1 MKELSLNE
9 VELVV
14 KTMAEVAVANEK
26 YFSELDAAA
35 GDADFGVSLAK
46 GFQTIQSK
54 WEELDRSSIGIFLMK
69 TGMIITSN
77 VGGCSGPIWGT
88 GFLRSGAKSKD
99 KTALTLADLVEM
111 IDAAMEG
118 IIARGGAQL
127 GDKTLLDAMAAAR
140 EVFQQ
145 WSQKQEQ
152 DFLGAFEE
160 AAAAATATIE
170 STRDWIAKRGR
181 QSFTGERSKG
191 TVDPGIVA
199 VATMMQAVAKA
210 LRDADH

>member
-14 KTMAEVAVANEK
+14 KTMAEVADANEK

-46 GFQTIQSK
+46 GFRTIQSK

-88 GFLRSGAKSKD
+88 GFLRSGVISKD
-99 KTALTLADLVEM
+99 KTALTLTDLVKM
-111 IDAAMEG
+111 IDGAMEG
-118 IIARGGAQL
+118 IMARGGAQL

-140 EVFQQ
+140 EVFQR

-199 VATMMQAVAKA
+199 VATMMQAVSKA
-210 LRDADH
+210 LRDANH